1 MKEKDI
7 MTENCNGRCENGFEK
22 FEEGEEE
29 DDDDVII
36 QLIVQGNSVNV
47 GEQLLTRYSKYFWNL
62 LQNLPPLP
70 QKNPSKPLNGK
81 NSKIMG
87 FLKRPCYSKIFS
99 YLLMISHFI
108 FFRLSMKIKK

>member
-22 FEEGEEE
+22 FGEIEDEED

-47 GEQLLTRYSKYFWNL
+47 GEKLLTRYSKYFWNL

-70 QKNPSKPLNGK
+70 QKTHSKPLNGK
-81 NSKIMG
+81 NSRYCLRNHVTI
-87 FLKRPCYSKIFS
+87 
-99 YLLMISHFI
+99 
-108 FFRLSMKIKK
+108 

>member
-22 FEEGEEE
+22 FEESEEE
-29 DDDDVII
+29 DDDVII
-36 QLIVQGNSVNV
+36 QLIVQGTSVNV
-47 GEQLLTRYSKYFWNL
+47 SEQLLTRYSKYFWNL

-70 QKNPSKPLNGK
+70 QKNSSKPLNGK

-87 FLKRPCYSKIFS
+87 FLTKPCYHIIVLDIFILS
-99 YLLMISHFI
+99 DDITFYL
-108 FFRLSMKIKK
+108 FFTYR